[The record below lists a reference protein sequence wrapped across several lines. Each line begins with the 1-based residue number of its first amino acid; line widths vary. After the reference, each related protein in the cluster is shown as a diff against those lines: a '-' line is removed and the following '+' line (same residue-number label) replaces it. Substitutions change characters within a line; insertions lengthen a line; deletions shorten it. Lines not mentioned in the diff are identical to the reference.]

1 MLWKQIPSGLFLL
14 LPVLW
19 LLFGCGGDGKQDSD
33 RLLARVY
40 GKELRVSD
48 MEGMFPPKTSS
59 VDSGLIINAYVQRW
73 VREALLLNEA
83 EKNLPRD
90 LNVDKLVADYRASL
104 IKNNYEQ
111 VLVEQLLD
119 STVTEEELQ
128 RFYERNKAQ
137 YQLEKPIIRC
147 YFIKVSNDAP
157 DITKLMSWW
166 ASPSAANMER
176 INAYCDEHAESHIL
190 NEEGWH
196 GLDDILSALPA
207 GSLDEANLGSVKE
220 FRQNDGKFQYFF
232 RLLEVKPS
240 QEIAPLSFI
249 KEQARKYI
257 LHLRKLKLLEEKQ
270 NDLYEVGIRRR
281 GVQIFN
287 E

>member
-1 MLWKQIPSGLFLL
+1 MLWKRTPSGVYLL
-14 LPVLW
+14 LS
-19 LLFGCGGDGKQDSD
+19 LLCFCGCGRDNAQGSD

-48 MEGMFPPKTSS
+48 MEGMFPANTSS

-90 LNVDKLVADYRASL
+90 LNVDKLVEDYRASL
-104 IKNNYEQ
+104 IKNNYEE

-119 STVTEEELQ
+119 TTVTEAELQ
-128 RFYERNKAQ
+128 QFYERNKAQ

-147 YFIKVSNDAP
+147 YFIKVASDAP
-157 DITKLMSWW
+157 DIARLMSWW
-166 ASPSAANMER
+166 TSPSAANMEC

-196 GLDDILSALPA
+196 RLEDILSALPA
-207 GSLDEANLGSVKE
+207 GSLDEANLGAVKE

-232 RLLEVKPS
+232 RLLEVKQS

-249 KEQARKYI
+249 REQARKYI
-257 LHLRKLKLLEEKQ
+257 LHLRKLKILEEKR
-270 NDLYEVGIRRR
+270 NDLYEVGMRRR

>member
-1 MLWKQIPSGLFLL
+1 MLWKRTPSGVYLVLSFLC
-14 LPVLW
+14 
-19 LLFGCGGDGKQDSD
+19 FYGCGRDNGQGSD

-48 MEGMFPPKTSS
+48 MEGMFPANTSS

-90 LNVDKLVADYRASL
+90 LNVDKLVEDYRASL
-104 IKNNYEQ
+104 IKNNYEE

-119 STVTEEELQ
+119 TTVTEAELQ
-128 RFYERNKAQ
+128 QFYERNKAQ

-147 YFIKVSNDAP
+147 YFIKVASDAP
-157 DITKLMSWW
+157 DIARLMSWW
-166 ASPSAANMER
+166 TSPSAANMER
-176 INAYCDEHAESHIL
+176 INAHCDEHAGSHIL
-190 NEEGWH
+190 DEGGWH
-196 GLDDILSALPA
+196 RLEDILSALPA
-207 GSLDEANLGSVKE
+207 GSLDEANLGAVKE

-232 RLLEVKPS
+232 RLLEVKQS

-249 KEQARKYI
+249 REQARKYI
-257 LHLRKLKLLEEKQ
+257 LHLRKLKILEEKR
-270 NDLYEVGIRRR
+270 NDLYEVGMRRR